1 MFWYWRDIYPKIH
14 TIWRDWKYY
23 KEHRTQGFDFWSE
36 ERITKTQ
43 IWDHVVKVKRSVF
56 FFFNQDK
63 GVLIMPLV
71 YCFNTKDASVS
82 LLKQSS

>member
-1 MFWYWRDIYPKIH
+1 MLLKLKGVF
-14 TIWRDWKYY
+14 
-23 KEHRTQGFDFWSE
+23 F
-36 ERITKTQ
+36 
-43 IWDHVVKVKRSVF
+43 F